1 MSATANWSY
10 TAKATIWPFLTMDD
24 YGKPSYGPPVVIDCD
39 YGSKTRRTGDSLGRE
54 ITVKLYVWT
63 EYAIAKMGDRLMIG
77 ESASP
82 VPTDKSDEVIDVGRD
97 ADTFERLIDDFEIAT
112 G

>member
-1 MSATANWSY
+1 MSSISAWSL
-10 TAKATIWPFLTMDD
+10 TSKATIWPFLSMDE

-39 YGSKTRRTGDSLGRE
+39 YGSKTRRTSDGIGRE

-63 EYAIAKMGDRLMIG
+63 EYATAKTGDRLRIG
-77 ESASP
+77 ESSSLT
-82 VPTDKSDEVIDVGRD
+82 PTPDSDEVVDVGRD
-97 ADTFERLIDDFEIAT
+97 ADTFERLLDDYEIAT